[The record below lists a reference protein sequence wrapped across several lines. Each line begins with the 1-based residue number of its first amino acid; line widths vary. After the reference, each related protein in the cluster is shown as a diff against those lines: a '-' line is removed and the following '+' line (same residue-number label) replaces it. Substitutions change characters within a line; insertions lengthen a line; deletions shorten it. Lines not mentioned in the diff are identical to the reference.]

1 MKLLQGLSVTSA
13 RVLLVL
19 VSTFALFVWVES
31 RSLAQAPQPSAGALA
46 VTPLSPDHERALQPK
61 DSFTECA
68 KCPEMVVVPA
78 GEFTMGSPP
87 TGELDDATPQ
97 HKVTIARPF
106 AVSKF
111 EVTFDE
117 WDACEADGDCKNV
130 KDWRG
135 WGRGRQPVINVSWDD
150 AKRYVAWLSK
160 FTGKTYRLLS
170 EAEWEYAARAGT
182 ETVYSWGDEI
192 GKNNA
197 NCDGCGSEWDG
208 RQTAPVGSFA
218 PNAFGLYDM
227 QGNVAEWL
235 EDIPH
240 ANYEG
245 APADGSAWTA
255 EKNCTL
261 CEWHGVR
268 GGSYFDA
275 PWQLRSASRGSWQ
288 DPQIGLP
295 NGGFRIAR
303 TLTP

>member
-1 MKLLQGLSVTSA
+1 MRLLQWLGVISVRLPA
-13 RVLLVL
+13 VLILML
-19 VSTFALFVWVES
+19 ALFVWVES
-31 RSLAQAPQPSAGALA
+31 ISLAQVPQRSVASLA
-46 VTPLSPDHERALQPK
+46 VSPLSPDRELALQPK

-87 TGELDDATPQ
+87 TGEPVELPQ
-97 HKVTIARPF
+97 HKVTFTKPF

-117 WDACEADGDCKNV
+117 WDACEADGDCSNAR
-130 KDWRG
+130 DWRS
-135 WGRGRQPVINVSWDD
+135 WGRGRQPVINVTWDD
-150 AKRYVAWLSK
+150 AKRYAAWLSK
-160 FTGKTYRLLS
+160 VTGKTYRLLS
-170 EAEWEYAARAGT
+170 ESEWEYAARAKT
-182 ETVYSWGDEI
+182 QTVYFWGDEI
-192 GKNNA
+192 GKNKA

-245 APADGSAWTA
+245 APADGAAWTA
-255 EKNCTL
+255 EENCIL
-261 CEWHGVR
+261 CEWHIVR
-268 GGSYFDA
+268 GGSYRDA
-275 PWQLRSASRGSWQ
+275 PQELRSAYRGSWHNPESG
-288 DPQIGLP
+288 DNNLGI
-295 NGGFRIAR
+295 RIAR
-303 TLTP
+303 TLNP